1 MTKKF
6 LILTCLFIF
15 VFSFTNAE
23 AQIKDDVTLW
33 TINLG
38 FLETQSAATENNL
51 FTYGLN
57 TTFERMVSDSK
68 FAFGANLGYSWSE
81 DSYDITLDTKS
92 WQSYKTLSIYLTSK
106 YYFTPNNNWT
116 PYIGFGFGFQ
126 STGVDFAVSGLM
138 DIDNDDVFVGTRS
151 LTSLSIAIPLGI
163 NAFVSDNVYL
173 GFNFTPFWLDKSFYK
188 DKWYW
193 VFNMGVG
200 FQLD

>member
-1 MTKKF
+1 MFKK
-6 LILTCLFIF
+6 LMILTCLF
-15 VFSFTNAE
+15 VFAFSITNVE

-106 YYFTPNNNWT
+106 YYFTPSKNWT
-116 PYIGFGFGFQ
+116 PYVGFGFGFQ

-151 LTSLSIAIPLGI
+151 LTSLSVAIPLGL
-163 NAFVSDNVYL
+163 NAFVSENVYL
-173 GFNFTPFWLDKSFYK
+173 GFNFTPYWLDKSFYK

-193 VFNMGVG
+193 VFNMGMG

>member
-1 MTKKF
+1 MTKNF
-6 LILTCLFIF
+6 LILTCLFVF
-15 VFSFTNAE
+15 VFSFSNAE
-23 AQIKDDVTLW
+23 AQIRDDVTLW

-38 FLETQSAATENNL
+38 FLETQSASTENNL

-81 DSYDITLDTKS
+81 DSYNITLDTKS

-106 YYFTPNNNWT
+106 YYFTPDKNWT
-116 PYIGFGFGFQ
+116 PYLGFGFGFQ
-126 STGVDFAVSGLM
+126 STSVDFAISGVDPEEYD
-138 DIDNDDVFVGTRS
+138 DIITGTRS
-151 LTSLSIAIPLGI
+151 LTSLSMAFPLGI

-200 FQLD
+200 FQLN